1 MDFPDYS
8 TLPGGYK
15 NPLDSSTSPIGS
27 DYDWGSFSRGIDW
40 NQTPAVATGRLNDAF
55 QEAPTKSRWGEA
67 LQKATDYLNSQK
79 RSNLDEARRRSQ
91 SMPGAQ
97 DLGGGISVVY
107 PQVVQSAPQQSM
119 LSKITGAAAPFAAMI
134 PGAGPF
140 LAAGLG
146 AASRLS

>member
-40 NQTPAVATGRLNDAF
+40 NQTPTVERG
-55 QEAPTKSRWGEA
+55 SRWGEA

-140 LAAGLG
+140 LSAGLG